1 VRQTGGVLLEL
12 IDSALTEIQLAI
24 PFVDDSAVE
33 YLLSALLGAGRRG
46 ADVIVVTSTGN
57 GHKFLAVSR
66 EWADKA
72 SGVLRITEVATH
84 LSPLGSHAK
93 ALVVDRT
100 RGYVGSANLTSAGL
114 ARNIEIGVELAG
126 PDVADLAQIL
136 SALERLGASVKAVH
150 AGKRQLRKGD

>member
-1 VRQTGGVLLEL
+1 
-12 IDSALTEIQLAI
+12 
-24 PFVDDSAVE
+24 
-33 YLLSALLGAGRRG
+33 
-46 ADVIVVTSTGN
+46 
-57 GHKFLAVSR
+57 
-66 EWADKA
+66 
-72 SGVLRITEVATH
+72 
-84 LSPLGSHAK
+84 
-93 ALVVDRT
+93 VDRT